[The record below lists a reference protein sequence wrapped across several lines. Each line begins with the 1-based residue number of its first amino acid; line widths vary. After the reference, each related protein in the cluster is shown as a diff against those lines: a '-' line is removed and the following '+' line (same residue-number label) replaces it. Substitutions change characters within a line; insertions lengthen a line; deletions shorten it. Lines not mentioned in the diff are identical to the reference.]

1 MNTNDSLK
9 KIFHIYLFL
18 PVLPLLNLFVKNYY
32 ILSQNELIYLTL
44 LTIGIFIFGLAL
56 KIYEQKRNSQLSKYY
71 LIWVFLFFN
80 YFSIT
85 NFAFSNFPPFLTS
98 INNYAFYFYMI
109 NFIVLTFVFI
119 KFYQKNVFQ
128 VLLNVF
134 VVLSIFTSSY
144 YFFSEFLKSRSNSEY
159 ITSESVIDFKK
170 LPDVYFIIFDN
181 MANFDVL
188 NEYYNFDTSEINNQL
203 IDNNYYIYENSTS
216 LYGQTRLSMS
226 SILNLDYLFPEGE
239 VPFST
244 RSQIVQTYLSIDSLV
259 YTTFEKNNYDLFIV
273 GENFPC
279 DIGRHQC
286 INYKVND
293 GFLYNLL
300 INTPYS
306 ILVNNRSS
314 SPDLYKNINK
324 ILRIDCSPDC
334 KEITFQEIIENI
346 ERNDDPLKPNF
357 VLIHNNNSHKPFRLN
372 EDCENLENTKFEPAI
387 YNQKEYIDANICNV
401 RELIFLKENIE
412 TDTIIIAQSDHGP
425 RYKNLVDTYSDLTND
440 DINNKYRTF
449 GAVYGIETTCSKFND
464 LSYFGVNTFRSLFNC
479 LGDYEYYE
487 QLSTKSFY
495 ASYGTQL
502 GEINYGFNEI
512 VDITDILNRNIK

>member
-159 ITSESVIDFKK
+159 ITSESVI
-170 LPDVYFIIFDN
+170 
-181 MANFDVL
+181 
-188 NEYYNFDTSEINNQL
+188 
-203 IDNNYYIYENSTS
+203 
-216 LYGQTRLSMS
+216 
-226 SILNLDYLFPEGE
+226 EGA
-239 VPFST
+239 
-244 RSQIVQTYLSIDSLV
+244 IV
-259 YTTFEKNNYDLFIV
+259 
-273 GENFPC
+273 
-279 DIGRHQC
+279 
-286 INYKVND
+286 
-293 GFLYNLL
+293 
-300 INTPYS
+300 
-306 ILVNNRSS
+306 
-314 SPDLYKNINK
+314 
-324 ILRIDCSPDC
+324 
-334 KEITFQEIIENI
+334 IE
-346 ERNDDPLKPNF
+346 
-357 VLIHNNNSHKPFRLN
+357 
-372 EDCENLENTKFEPAI
+372 
-387 YNQKEYIDANICNV
+387 
-401 RELIFLKENIE
+401 
-412 TDTIIIAQSDHGP
+412 
-425 RYKNLVDTYSDLTND
+425 
-440 DINNKYRTF
+440 
-449 GAVYGIETTCSKFND
+449 SKFI
-464 LSYFGVNTFRSLFNC
+464 F
-479 LGDYEYYE
+479 
-487 QLSTKSFY
+487 
-495 ASYGTQL
+495 
-502 GEINYGFNEI
+502 
-512 VDITDILNRNIK
+512 